1 MSSGQ
6 LQRKTAGARASGGR
20 SFNLML
26 CAMATAF
33 LLSQAYRTFP
43 GVTAG
48 QIAAQFDLTQK
59 QVGEF
64 AAVFH
69 LAFALMQVAVGV
81 SLDRYGARRT
91 LTCFFS
97 LTIVG
102 ALIAATATSFSML
115 MVGQTLIGFGCAPG
129 LLASLVF
136 IGRYLPPERLSAM
149 SGLIMSI
156 GSIGTLM
163 TATPLAWLVE
173 HYSWRAGF
181 VCLAGLSALS
191 VGACLLLVE
200 RDPDNAAARGESIAS
215 SFRNLAAVV
224 FQKKAAAILILAGV
238 IYAVQMS
245 VRALWLA
252 PLFVERFGFSLI
264 AAGNVVLMMS
274 VAMIFGPAIFGRLDP
289 GPRRR
294 RLMIRVLGLVLAALV
309 GGLGLTS
316 ANAPVLAIVLCLAL
330 ALEGGFGVL
339 QYSDCR
345 DSYAPEE
352 QGRALSALT
361 MAMFL
366 GVAIVQWLSAI
377 VSGWAALAGF
387 DPLAA
392 AYVFLA
398 VLCVIGVAAFT
409 LLPQPERLAALAK
422 QDA

>member
-1 MSSGQ
+1 M
-6 LQRKTAGARASGGR
+6 TAGASVAR
-20 SFNLML
+20 SFNVML
-26 CAMATAF
+26 CAMASAF

-48 QIAAQFDLTQK
+48 QIAAEFGLSQK
-59 QVGEF
+59 QIGEF
-64 AAVFH
+64 AAMFH
-69 LAFALMQVAVGV
+69 LSFALMQIGVGV

-102 ALIAATATSFSML
+102 ALVAASATSFAML
-115 MVGQTLIGFGCAPG
+115 MVGQALIGFGCAPG

-136 IGRYLPPERLSAM
+136 INRHLAPEKLSAM

-181 VCLAGLSALS
+181 VSLAGLSALS
-191 VGACLLLVE
+191 VASCLLLVE
-200 RDPDNAAARGESIAS
+200 KDPVNDAARRESIMG

-224 FQKKAAAILILAGV
+224 FQRHAAAILILAGV

-252 PLFVERFGFSLI
+252 PLFTDRFGYNLV

-289 GPRRR
+289 GPRWRR
-294 RLMIRVLGLVLAALV
+294 RMIRGLGLLLAALV
-309 GGLGLTS
+309 AALGLTP
-316 ANAPVLAIVLCLAL
+316 AGAPMLAIVLCLLL

-345 DSYAPEE
+345 DAYPPEE

-366 GVAIVQWLSAI
+366 GVAIVQWLSA
-377 VSGWAALAGF
+377 VVAGWAALAGV
-387 DPLAA
+387 DSLSA

-398 VLCVIGVAAFT
+398 VLCVTGVIAFTVLPQPPRLAELAAKGVAA
-409 LLPQPERLAALAK
+409 K
-422 QDA
+422 D